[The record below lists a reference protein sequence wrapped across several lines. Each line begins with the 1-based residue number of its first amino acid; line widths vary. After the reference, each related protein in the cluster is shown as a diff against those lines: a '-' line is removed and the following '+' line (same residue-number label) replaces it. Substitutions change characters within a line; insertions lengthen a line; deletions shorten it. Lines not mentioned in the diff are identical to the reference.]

1 MVHVVVVVVAAK
13 VEVVGT
19 GIRKGFSSTFLIG
32 FKLNLTKGF
41 HKETL
46 LQCCPVKVTRN
57 SSLFL
62 ILIVVWALWKA

>member
-1 MVHVVVVVVAAK
+1 MVHVVVVVVVAAK

-19 GIRKGFSSTFLIG
+19 GKRKGIASTFLIG

-57 SSLFL
+57 SSLF
-62 ILIVVWALWKA
+62 